1 MDVETVHKIISSKG
15 LQDLSVVIQ
24 ITSLFTTEHKIQGIM
39 YFLHYWTNTSQTCTL
54 QLVTQDLL
62 PQASYSFTKLWIT
75 GIDSVMDSKGIQC
88 FAMNRPWAV
97 DAENWEVIMYP
108 YWDKHFGCCWQTVT
122 FYYMK
127 KKKVSPMGFHG
138 NVYDVT
144 EDDYSRNL

>member
-1 MDVETVHKIISSKG
+1 MITDWGLSHSYISSQQWQQWSGWVDVETVHKIISSKG

-24 ITSLFTTEHKIQGIM
+24 ITSLFTTEHKIQGIV

-108 YWDKHFGCCWQTVT
+108 YWDKHFAAA
-122 FYYMK
+122 
-127 KKKVSPMGFHG
+127 
-138 NVYDVT
+138 D
-144 EDDYSRNL
+144 RL